1 MSRQEQL
8 KQIVGKRI
16 AQKRDEAG
24 MTQMQVAEKL
34 HMTEDAYARIE
45 RGVTEA
51 SLMRLSQLSK
61 IFQCGVDELVT
72 ATSTGLTAQAKRIAN
87 MLDGI
92 SASDRDEIVT
102 VMETIC
108 KLAHKKHLKEKKP
121 Y

>member
-1 MSRQEQL
+1 MEYG
-8 KQIVGKRI
+8 VG
-16 AQKRDEAG
+16 
-24 MTQMQVAEKL
+24 
-34 HMTEDAYARIE
+34 H
-45 RGVTEA
+45 
-51 SLMRLSQLSK
+51 
-61 IFQCGVDELVT
+61 
-72 ATSTGLTAQAKRIAN
+72 TGLTARSKRIAN